1 MSQALRSDARQR
13 RARIE
18 RVAVD
23 LVLEHGF
30 EQLTVAEICRL
41 AGVSER
47 TFFNHFATKE
57 AAVLGPVGPEIDER
71 AAREF
76 IPSRGSILLEATRL
90 VRLDAET
97 VSPELMRDRMRAI
110 TSSPTLLASQI
121 ARLDLIAAEVQH
133 IVLQRLRAQYPS
145 DAVADLELQAN
156 VMTHLLAGMMRFLGE
171 RQLAGETSPAA
182 LELAVSSAFDR
193 LRVPVE
199 G

>member
-1 MSQALRSDARQR
+1 MSQALRSDARLR

-76 IPSRGSILLEATRL
+76 IASRGSILLEATRL

-145 DAVADLELQAN
+145 DAIADLELQAN

>member
-1 MSQALRSDARQR
+1 MSKPLRSDARQR

-23 LVLEHGF
+23 LVLERGF

-76 IPSRGSILLEATRL
+76 IASRGSILLEATRL

-145 DAVADLELQAN
+145 DAIADLELQAN

-171 RQLAGETSPAA
+171 RQLAGGTSPAA
-182 LELAVSSAFDR
+182 LELAVNSAFDR